1 MASMIVLTG
10 RFGSDPN
17 FSQGEKSNRA
27 SFRFASSEWEQGEE
41 HTDWFSVS
49 CFGKLADRI
58 ANQGQK
64 GKKAT
69 LWGRLRIRKYTTK
82 EGEERVDPSV
92 TATHIE
98 WTEPKDSS
106 AKYGDTDYKRSEPK
120 GYGAPSGEPI
130 PF

>member
-17 FSQGEKSNRA
+17 FSQGERSNRA

-41 HTDWFSVS
+41 HTDWYSIS

-92 TATHIE
+92 TASHIE
-98 WTEPKDSS
+98 WTEPKEQA
-106 AKYGDTDYKRSEPK
+106 AKYGDADYKSSAPK
-120 GYGAPSGEPI
+120 GYGQPAGDAP